1 LWLYILLLISFNYRV
16 NIALALPAKGIPAVK
31 MVLIITFFM
40 LIHLIISHIIISDF
54 IISDL
59 LLVVF
64 NFEGNNRLGI
74 NVDFEGMKMTTN
86 GKT

>member
-1 LWLYILLLISFNYRV
+1 M
-16 NIALALPAKGIPAVK
+16 PAVK

-40 LIHLIISHIIISDF
+40 LVHFIVSHFIIGDF
-54 IISDL
+54 IIGDFIINDL